1 MKNIRK
7 LKTMLLVA
15 LLGWAGM
22 ANAEDWSGTISTA
35 RTYSSNTQV
44 NLVGNVTINAPIT
57 VTAGT
62 LTINASGADRTIY
75 RGSDMTGFSGGLITL
90 SGTGCLVINGG
101 TYKVTFDGQD
111 TQIMYS
117 AVPIMAEAAA
127 CSITMTDVT
136 MKNTY
141 LYYNGA
147 SIMYTASAIKTE
159 GNLTCTGCTF
169 SGNQIECLTGD
180 IENSSVILSHGAN
193 VVLTNCVFDTNGNA
207 GDGYGGA
214 VIHYNGTSLQCSG
227 CTFQSNYAMGA
238 GAIFADHLDS
248 MTISDCDFNS
258 NELWCINS
266 YEYGGAVHAN
276 YVKTVTVN
284 NGTSF
289 VGNNIEDGGMGGA
302 IAFVSCDNVTMENT
316 TFDGNYTL
324 KISRGGGAV
333 FFRGSSSQI
342 MTVNNCIF
350 QNNYT
355 GGVDYYH
362 TLPSPWNTQYGSYGG
377 AGGGIYIEN
386 GTVNMTNCTF
396 TGNHAET
403 AEAIPGTSFPYYT
416 ELYASAGGA
425 IFVYK
430 GTLNMEN
437 CTVNGNTGAYQG
449 SGIAGGTYDICSI
462 NLTNCEVAN
471 NNNATQG
478 GGIYVGKWCTLTI
491 NGDDENANHDVHHN
505 NASEKGGGIYK
516 LGKLYVG
523 DLVHVD
529 DNTANYNTSS
539 SRTNNVYIPVA
550 ASQKYVNIHDDGLL
564 CGSNIGITKTSD
576 EHTYE
581 PDDIFG
587 GVRTDIAQGLQANCD
602 FAFHNR
608 FFFDDTDT
616 YHVHNLVQGSTN
628 PYANAMLYFIDTWN
642 TYTPEATVNV
652 DYKAVDGFVTEVMT
666 AKGLAYFAWDVNN
679 NHDYAGKTVKQT
691 ADIDLADHYWEP
703 IGIKAYGDCID
714 TYMPFKGTYD
724 GQGYVIRNVRSIL
737 PYDAM
742 GFFGYVDGGTITRTF
757 IESGTME
764 ATGSHNVGIGGL
776 VGRLLNGATVT
787 YSEARVTLKKTA
799 SATMGGLVGLT
810 EGTASTIHSS
820 MAMSEMTNNGTTGGL
835 VGQLAVGSTL
845 KNSFSNAKYTL
856 TGSPYAGGIA
866 GINEGTVVNCYANDT
881 RNANSI
887 ASTVNFGWLAGQNTG
902 TFQYCYAPNSTY
914 NYTAATG
921 GTNTEPGHFTAAE
934 SLNGKY
940 KYNQYDQKVTDGGTT
955 HKPTEGKVNLLGYL
969 NHWVSG
975 DYASWT
981 RTLSSPINTDY
992 PVPMLPTF
1000 ACAGSTDGIFI
1011 WYSPTL
1017 DAMTTRYNALDGGGS
1032 VYLYSAQE
1040 DVSVNNDSDVNIYI
1054 GENIGITQTDANTLQ
1069 SAHVGVTFDNSDGSS
1084 LGGANYD
1091 WHMFATPLSNASM
1104 GLTYSAEY
1112 LGVDNS
1118 TWGNDGVYPV
1128 DPPAGSVIIGTNS
1141 YFPTDTPY
1149 GPPYTQINADG
1160 GGYDFYCFSEPYY
1173 HWVNFKRHSDDH
1185 WHQDSQDHV
1194 HASLPYGD
1202 YNASGT
1208 WTNGN
1213 ETVMIPA
1220 KGYIM
1225 AVDKETTLINSG
1237 TLNNGTVSRKIT
1249 HSNDLPDYAERLS
1262 GCNLIGNPY
1271 QSYLNFDAFAGTNG
1285 INTYYILD
1293 ADEHEYVAY
1302 TVGQTE
1308 VYTGDDMTMPRFI
1321 HPHQGFFVKAAADKT
1336 LTFDNTMRSVRG
1348 KANSYFRD
1356 EERPVYPLV
1365 TLTVADAE
1373 GQRDYVTI
1381 ELDRPEQGGGEKA
1394 KGLHTGKGIIYCH
1407 LGDVDYHVA
1416 FTESGIES
1424 IPVRFEAFE
1433 DDVFTMRWG
1442 TMNADFSYL
1451 HLIDNLTGSDVD
1463 CLSSSEYHFEGRT
1476 TDYAS
1481 RFQLLFEFTGVD
1493 ENDEDGLSNSSETFA
1508 FLMGDELIVNGG
1520 GVLQLFDLNGRTLMS
1535 KRIEGTQSSLG
1546 MARLNP
1552 GVYVLQL
1559 VNGNNSRTQKLVI
1572 NK

>member
-1 MKNIRK
+1 MKTIRK
-7 LKTMLLVA
+7 LKMLLVLA
-15 LLGWAGM
+15 LLGWASV
-22 ANAEDWSGTISTA
+22 ANAQTYNWSGTVDPGALVDWGGKT
-35 RTYSSNTQV
+35 V
-44 NLVGNVTINAPIT
+44 NITGNVTLSDHI
-57 VTAGT
+57 VVSSGT
-62 LTINASGADRTIY
+62 LTINAKGNYTI
-75 RGSDMTGFSGGLITL
+75 
-90 SGTGCLVINGG
+90 
-101 TYKVTFDGQD
+101 
-111 TQIMYS
+111 
-117 AVPIMAEAAA
+117 
-127 CSITMTDVT
+127 
-136 MKNTY
+136 
-141 LYYNGA
+141 
-147 SIMYTASAIKTE
+147 
-159 GNLTCTGCTF
+159 
-169 SGNQIECLTGD
+169 
-180 IENSSVILSHGAN
+180 
-193 VVLTNCVFDTNGNA
+193 
-207 GDGYGGA
+207 
-214 VIHYNGTSLQCSG
+214 
-227 CTFQSNYAMGA
+227 
-238 GAIFADHLDS
+238 
-248 MTISDCDFNS
+248 TISV
-258 NELWCINS
+258 NENMIVVYNN
-266 YEYGGAVHAN
+266 AKV
-276 YVKTVTVN
+276 VVN
-284 NGTSF
+284 G
-289 VGNNIEDGGMGGA
+289 
-302 IAFVSCDNVTMENT
+302 
-316 TFDGNYTL
+316 GNYTL
-324 KISRGGGAV
+324 TFLNTFDESVPIITSDFVSQAWIECYNCNFTATNSRSGGSCIGSNGSGQCILRNCKFLNTNTNQFASAVYCLGVDLDMTDCEFTNNNCSGASAGALMIESLNMGGTYSRPTATIERCSFTNNKVVRWGGAV
-333 FFRGSSSQI
+333 YSSDAELHFTDCSFS
-342 MTVNNCIF
+342 NN
-350 QNNYT
+350 QST
-355 GGVDYYH
+355 
-362 TLPSPWNTQYGSYGG
+362 
-377 AGGGIYIEN
+377 
-386 GTVNMTNCTF
+386 
-396 TGNHAET
+396 T
-403 AEAIPGTSFPYYT
+403 A
-416 ELYASAGGA
+416 YATSAGGA
-425 IFVYK
+425 VYLD
-430 GTLNMEN
+430 GDVDATFTDCSFTSNQAPIQGGALFISGSTVMFEN
-437 CTVNGNTGAYQG
+437 CTMENNKTTIANTNYGWGGAIYCDDSQVEMVDCTLNNGNTSNYGGA
-449 SGIAGGTYDICSI
+449 ICNDYTDSDDM
-462 NLTNCEVAN
+462 LTLRNTTITGNKAN
-471 NNNATQG
+471 
-478 GGIYVGKWCTLTI
+478 V
-491 NGDDENANHDVHHN
+491 V
-505 NASEKGGGIYK
+505 GGGIYK
-516 LGKLYVG
+516 VADVTVEGLMNISGNTVG
-523 DLVHVD
+523 
-529 DNTANYNTSS
+529 TSTVS
-539 SRTNNVYIPVA
+539 NVYVFNYSGPH
-550 ASQKYVNIHDDGLL
+550 QYVFIDTEGLE
-564 CGSNIGITKTSD
+564 CGSIIGITKRST
-576 EHTYE
+576 EHTYDN
-581 PDDIFG
+581 DDVFG
-587 GVRTDIAQGLQANCD
+587 GVRTPIANGTQANCD
-602 FAFHNR
+602 FAFHNQL
-608 FFFDDTDT
+608 FFDDTDI

-628 PYANAMLYFIDTWN
+628 PYANAYLYFIDTWN
-642 TYTPEATVNV
+642 TYTPDATINV
-652 DYKAVDGFVTEVMT
+652 DYKAAGGFVTEVMT
-666 AKGLAYFAWDVNN
+666 AKGLAYFAWDVNT
-679 NHDYAGKTVKQT
+679 NHDYTGKTVKQT
-691 ADIDLADHYWEP
+691 TDIDLADHYWEP

-724 GQGYVIRNVRSIL
+724 GQGYVIRNVHSIL
-737 PYDAM
+737 PYDAL
-742 GFFGYVDGGTITRTF
+742 GLFGYVDGGTITRTF
-757 IESGTME
+757 VESGALE
-764 ATGSHNVGIGGL
+764 ATGSRTVGIGGL

-787 YSEARVTLKKTA
+787 YSEARVSITKTA
-799 SATMGGLVGLT
+799 TATMGGLVGLVD
-810 EGTASTIHSS
+810 GNSNIHSS
-820 MAMSEMTNNGTTGGL
+820 MTMSSLSNNGVTGGL
-835 VGQLAVGSTL
+835 VGQMTAGSTL
-845 KNSFSNAKYTL
+845 KNSFSNDVYTL
-856 TGSPYAGGIA
+856 ADSPYAGGIVGVNA
-866 GINEGTVVNCYANDT
+866 GTVANCYANDT

-887 ASTVNFGWLAGQNTG
+887 AGTVKFGWLAGQNTG
-902 TFQYCYAPNSTY
+902 TFQYCYAPNNTY
-914 NYTAATG
+914 DYTAATG

-955 HKPTEGKVNLLGYL
+955 HKPTVGKVNLLGYL

-1069 SAHVGVTFDNSDGSS
+1069 SAHVGITLDNSDGSN
-1084 LGGANYD
+1084 LGGQNYD

-1173 HWVNFKRHSDDH
+1173 HWVNFKRHSGDH